1 MIDRSC
7 PARASHHQNGFTLLE
22 VMVALTITA
31 MVLGSLFALATGSKQ
46 LAFRSNQS
54 LTTAVEARAA
64 VNFAFLQNEYGDVEA
79 AIDNDRL
86 TIRGE
91 DYLDPVER
99 KTQPNTLKLQH
110 FEVIDEETDERI
122 EGVRWIKLELPE

>member
-1 MIDRSC
+1 MTEHLSRRVMAQ
-7 PARASHHQNGFTLLE
+7 PQQGFTLLE

-46 LAFRSNQS
+46 LAFRSRQS

-64 VNFAFLQNEYGDVEA
+64 INFAFLQNEYGEVEA
-79 AIDNDRL
+79 ALDNERF

-91 DYLDPVER
+91 EFVEKVER
-99 KTQPNTLKLQH
+99 KTEANTLTLQY
-110 FEVIDEETDERI
+110 FEVLDEDTDERI
-122 EGVRWIKLELPE
+122 EGTRWVKLELPE

>member
-7 PARASHHQNGFTLLE
+7 PARASRHQNGFTLLE